1 MKFHTLSIFLEKHH
15 LIKWLTSVLSQ
26 KTCRLVLLRI
36 REIKM
41 RLIIMIGVVNSL
53 LIPVMVKN
61 VAVCAI

>member
-1 MKFHTLSIFLEKHH
+1 MKFHTPSIFLEKHH
-15 LIKWLTSVLSQ
+15 LIKWLASVLSQ

-36 REIKM
+36 HESKM
-41 RLIIMIGVVNSL
+41 KLIIMIGVVNSL